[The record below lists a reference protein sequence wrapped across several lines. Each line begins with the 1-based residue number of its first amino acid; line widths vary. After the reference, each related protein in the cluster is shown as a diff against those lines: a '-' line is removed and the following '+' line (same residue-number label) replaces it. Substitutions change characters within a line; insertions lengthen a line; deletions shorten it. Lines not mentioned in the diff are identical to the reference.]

1 MEKSIAL
8 LKDKLPFF
16 EARDRERI
24 IQALNRALEET
35 GKQVIS
41 GRDAANPDGE
51 TAFSPVLRAIG
62 TASILIELNLDAD
75 TVIAALLLA
84 GLYDRQKPESLS
96 EQFGPRIS
104 PLVKGVARIADI
116 SATNKTIHEAENIRN
131 MLFAMVEDIRVILI
145 KLAEK
150 LHTLRVLDSFPAAI
164 RKPSAQECLDIYAPL
179 ADRLG
184 ISWIKDELE
193 DLSLKYLNREAYQQI
208 KNIVAEK
215 RDERNEFL
223 NWAQGAIKQEA
234 AAAGI
239 PVEVNRRAKHF
250 YSIYMKMRKR
260 SKSAADLYDLFGI
273 RILCDNIEHCY
284 TMLGIVHRLW
294 KPIDGRFKD
303 YIAMPKSNG
312 YQSLHT
318 TVISAPTGAAAPT
331 GAGASTG
338 AGAFGKAGAAEGTGV
353 PNQLPAAGIEED
365 SGQRGG
371 AEGRL
376 LEIQIR
382 TREMHHV
389 AENGIASH
397 WLYKKGASRELVRPL
412 DISIVNRVKDWKQ
425 NDSASPDSGSYLE
438 DIKREILRDSIY
450 VFTPQ
455 GKVIELPA
463 GATPIDFAYCIH
475 TAVGEHCVGAK
486 ADGSI
491 IPLSSELQNT
501 QVVEILTSPQAHPHL
516 NWLRIVKTSRAR
528 SKIRS
533 WLEQNDDSII
543 IEKNV
548 VAKKKPSAPP
558 PETAPSG
565 KEAPVVQRVIQGP
578 VTDAL
583 QVRVEDETN
592 LMIRFARC
600 CHPVTGDSIIG
611 YVSRGRGIIIHRKNC
626 SNLANIP
633 DFEERK
639 IEAEWE
645 NAVTALVK
653 RFKIEARLSAD
664 LFSEIEGAVRKR
676 QGHLIEGR
684 LEETETNR
692 LTGFFTMR
700 LEQAG
705 DLKAVLKN
713 IRGIPGILDLQ
724 PLS

>member
-1 MEKSIAL
+1 MARSMEKELAAF
-8 LKDKLPFF
+8 KEKLHSL

-24 IQALNRALEET
+24 LPVLEQALKIHSEAGGAETET
-35 GKQVIS
+35 GQ
-41 GRDAANPDGE
+41 
-51 TAFSPVLRAIG
+51 SPLLRAIG
-62 TASILIELNLDAD
+62 IASILADLNLDAD
-75 TVIAALLLA
+75 TLVAALLPAGDERFGAEALA
-84 GLYDRQKPESLS
+84 LAR
-96 EQFGPRIS
+96 
-104 PLVKGVARIADI
+104 GVAKIGDI
-116 SATNKTIHEAENIRN
+116 SAKNKTIHEARNIRN
-131 MLFAMVEDIRVILI
+131 MLFAMAEDIRVILV

-150 LHTLRVLDSFPAAI
+150 LQSLRSLDSVPAEK
-164 RKPSAQECLDIYAPL
+164 RKAAAQECLDIYAPL

-193 DLSLKYLNREAYQQI
+193 DLSLKYLNREAYRQI
-208 KNIVAEK
+208 KNIVSEK
-215 RDERNEFL
+215 RGERQEFL
-223 NWAQGAIKQEA
+223 NRAQEA
-234 AAAGI
+234 IRREAQAAGI
-239 PVEVNRRAKHF
+239 QIEVNSRAKHF

-260 SKSAADLYDLFGI
+260 NRSAADIYDLFGI
-273 RILCDNIEHCY
+273 RILCGGIEQCY
-284 TMLGIVHRLW
+284 TLLGIVHRLW
-294 KPIDGRFKD
+294 KPIEGRFKD

-318 TVISAPTGAAAPT
+318 TVIAASKTSPLAVI
-331 GAGASTG
+331 AD
-338 AGAFGKAGAAEGTGV
+338 
-353 PNQLPAAGIEED
+353 AAGD
-365 SGQRGG
+365 SVFGDSASG
-371 AEGRL
+371 EGRL

-397 WLYKKGASRELVRPL
+397 WLYKKGSSRELVRPL

-425 NDSASPDSGSYLE
+425 SEGGADVPLTVSWLE

-455 GKVIELPA
+455 GKVIELPS
-463 GATPIDFAYCIH
+463 GATPIDFAYSIH
-475 TAVGEHCVGAK
+475 TAVAEHCVGAK

-491 IPLSSELQNT
+491 IPLSSELKNT
-501 QVVEILTSPQAHPHL
+501 QVVEILTSPSAHPHL
-516 NWLRIVKTSRAR
+516 NWLRMVKTSKAR

-548 VAKKKPSAPP
+548 VAKKKPAPP
-558 PETAPSG
+558 EAAVPTVPAARE
-565 KEAPVVQRVIQGP
+565 KEIPPVQRVIHSP
-578 VTDAL
+578 DAEVL
-583 QVRVEDETN
+583 QVTVEDEKN

-600 CHPVTGDSIIG
+600 CRPVAGDLIIG

-645 NAVTALVK
+645 NAGAMLVK
-653 RFKIEARLSAD
+653 RFKVEARISAD
-664 LFSEIEGAVRKR
+664 LFSEIEGAVRKH

-684 LEETETNR
+684 LEENAANR

-705 DLKAVLKN
+705 DLKGVLKN
-713 IRGIPGILDLQ
+713 IRGIPGILSIQ
-724 PLS
+724 PFT